1 MATLINSDIFIDALR
16 GSEEAKQVL
25 KILAEEKNA
34 FYSSLT
40 IAELLSSKLCDD
52 YRVRESTMK
61 IFSIFEKVNV
71 DDILAQKAAHFR
83 RKYSLPLPDAI
94 IAATA
99 HHLKAEL
106 LTANTRDFSKVGEIR
121 VRKPY

>member
-1 MATLINSDIFIDALR
+1 MTVLINSDIFIDALR
-16 GSEEAKQVL
+16 GSEDAKQVL
-25 KILAEEKNA
+25 NVLAEGKNA

-40 IAELLSSKLCDD
+40 VAELLSSKLCDD
-52 YRVRESTMK
+52 YRTRDSTMK

-71 DDILAQKAAHFR
+71 DDSVAQKAAHFR

-99 HHLKAEL
+99 HQLKAEL
-106 LTANTRDFSKVGEIR
+106 LTVNTRDFSKVGEIKIR
-121 VRKPY
+121 NPY